1 MIRDSDSKHPVDL
14 GSWMKTEGERQLKVF
29 ERRVR
34 DPQILKEIRYASQQH
49 CQKKVIKPPKR
60 LLEKKDRK
68 EPERKRKNCER
79 VIMIS
84 SQIDERTH
92 FRT

>member
-60 LLEKKDRK
+60 LFEKKR
-68 EPERKRKNCER
+68 PERAGTKKKKLRESDYDIFTNR
-79 VIMIS
+79 
-84 SQIDERTH
+84 
-92 FRT
+92 